1 MNITSTTK
9 RALLTI
15 AVVPIIGGFQPVS
28 EKPSIPTHTSS
39 KSIDEKLPRQFK
51 PSFKVIDDKKVVEI
65 SSGYLLSQE
74 VEVINSLLEIGNV
87 LFENARNETQTEL
100 KAMSSYFKSKY
111 IKV

>member
-1 MNITSTTK
+1 MNITSTKTN
-9 RALLTI
+9 LLTTI
-15 AVVPIIGGFQPVS
+15 VALQLLGGFQPVS

-39 KSIDEKLPRQFK
+39 KSIDDKLPRQFK
-51 PSFKVIDDKKVVEI
+51 PSFMVIDGNKVVEI
-65 SSGYLLSQE
+65 SSRYMLSQE

-87 LFENARNETQTEL
+87 LFENARNETPTEL

>member
-9 RALLTI
+9 RALLTMP
-15 AVVPIIGGFQPVS
+15 VVPIFGGFQPVS
-28 EKPSIPTHTSS
+28 ERIVAIPISS
-39 KSIDEKLPRQFK
+39 SDISPRHFK
-51 PSFKVIDDKKVVEI
+51 PDFRVIDDKKVVEI